1 MSDAGPG
8 PPATAGHAAGLD
20 ALGVR
25 HAPAGGRS
33 RIVSLVPSIT
43 ELLCALGLADQVV
56 GRTTF
61 CIHPR
66 ETVAP
71 IARVGGTKKVRIER
85 LRALRPTHV
94 VVNVDEND
102 RRQVEEIATFVP
114 HVIVTHPIGPRDNL
128 ALYRLLGHVFDARD
142 RAETLCRE
150 FEAAFDRLCRAAA
163 GFEPLEVLYLIWREP
178 WMTIS
183 RETYIAQVLALAK
196 WRSADL
202 GQGRY
207 PEVRLDPACAAGIDL
222 VLLSSEPYPFKAR
235 HVEEVRARL
244 GPGPAVELV
253 DAEMVSW
260 YGSRA
265 IRGLDYLRDFVP
277 RAVARCREHRR
288 REP

>member
-8 PPATAGHAAGLD
+8 APPPAGHAAGGD

-25 HAPAGGRS
+25 HAPAGGPS

-61 CIHPR
+61 CVHPR
-66 ETVAP
+66 ETVAR
-71 IARVGGTKKVRIER
+71 IARVGGTKKVRIDR
-85 LRALRPTHV
+85 LRALGPTHV
-94 VVNVDEND
+94 VVNVDENE
-102 RRQVEEIATFVP
+102 RRQVEEIATFAP
-114 HVIVTHPIGPRDNL
+114 HVVVTHPSGPRDNL
-128 ALYRLLGHVFDARD
+128 ALYRLLGHVFGARD
-142 RAETLCRE
+142 RAESLCRDI
-150 FEAAFDRLCRAAA
+150 EAAFDRLRRAAA

-178 WMTIS
+178 C
-183 RETYIAQVLALAK
+183 IAQVLALAK

-202 GQGRY
+202 GPGRY
-207 PEVRLDPACAAGIDL
+207 PEIRLDPAGAAGIDP

-235 HVEEVRARL
+235 HLEEVRARV
-244 GPGPAVELV
+244 GPGPVVERI

-277 RAVARCREHRR
+277 RTAARCREHRR
-288 REP
+288 REG

>member
-8 PPATAGHAAGLD
+8 AAGHAAGVD

-25 HAPAGGRS
+25 HAPAGDRS

-66 ETVAP
+66 ETVAR
-71 IARVGGTKKVRIER
+71 IVRVGGTKKVRIDR
-85 LRALRPTHV
+85 LRALCPTHV

-102 RRQVEEIATFVP
+102 RRQVEEIATFAP
-114 HVIVTHPIGPRDNL
+114 HVIVTHPSGPRDNL
-128 ALYRLLGHVFDARD
+128 ALYRLLGHVFGARD
-142 RAETLCRE
+142 RAETLCRD
-150 FEAAFDRLCRAAA
+150 FEAAFDRLRRAAS

-178 WMTIS
+178 WMSIS

-196 WRSADL
+196 WRSANL
-202 GQGRY
+202 GPDRY
-207 PEVRLDPACAAGIDL
+207 PEIPLDPESAAGIDL

-235 HVEEVRARL
+235 HLEEVRARV
-244 GPGPAVELV
+244 GPGPVVALM

-277 RAVARCREHRR
+277 RAAARCREHRR
-288 REP
+288 REE